1 MAAPVADPAKQRIRR
16 NQRLALAASTASAST
31 ADGQRITTS

>member
-16 NQRLALAASTASAST
+16 SQRLALAASSASAS
-31 ADGQRITTS
+31 AGGGQPITTS